1 MYWFPAM
8 IDDRSSSKC
17 CLQDVISRVVDLT
30 CSNAW
35 KSRDFPKPVSKIN
48 GNVVFFFQ
56 ISSKPSLIP
65 VKLFGKWN
73 RFVKTVNAILW
84 RNLAVLKCSYH
95 LPKAWTD
102 RFAHVNDKQPKLYVR
117 SMVQRNSGFPALVHT
132 SQSRMRK
139 KDTHVSVSCRMSVNR
154 SLLKL
159 LVAFNEYK
167 QWVIKLTTYTH
178 WRQPERLCC
187 SCLQVCVH
195 LACDYVL
202 NTSSP
207 NSLSCS
213 FRTFTTRA

>member
-1 MYWFPAM
+1 M
-8 IDDRSSSKC
+8 IDDRSCSKC
-17 CLQDVISRVVDLT
+17 CLQDTTSCVVDLT

-73 RFVKTVNAILW
+73 RFVKMVNAILW
-84 RNLAVLKCSYH
+84 RNLPALKCSYH

-102 RFAHVNDKQPKLYVR
+102 RFAHVNDKQPRFGTMGRQKKLYVR

-139 KDTHVSVSCRMSVNR
+139 KILM
-154 SLLKL
+154 
-159 LVAFNEYK
+159 
-167 QWVIKLTTYTH
+167 
-178 WRQPERLCC
+178 
-187 SCLQVCVH
+187 
-195 LACDYVL
+195 
-202 NTSSP
+202 
-207 NSLSCS
+207 SLSHV
-213 FRTFTTRA
+213 AWV